1 MSRLDSRREKVVDEF
16 SQKEIDYYKSAFNLY
31 IETNWI
37 YSGGNMDSHLEY
49 YRRLYPI
56 TSVPLEDEQEF
67 CICGRY
73 LRKERYYL
81 RKITPR
87 RMSIKS
93 VTETYIL
100 TVGKCCITPYLPTNK
115 YCSKEFDLTELTI
128 YKQSLKTNK

>member
-1 MSRLDSRREKVVDEF
+1 MSRLYSRKEKVVDKF

-31 IETNWI
+31 IERNWI
-37 YSGGNMDSHLEY
+37 YSGGNMDIHLEY
-49 YRRLYPI
+49 YHKLYPN
-56 TSVPLEDEQEF
+56 TPVLSEEEQEF

-73 LRKERYYL
+73 LRKDRYYL

-100 TVGKCCITPYLPTNK
+100 TVGKCCIKPYLLTNK
-115 YCSKEFDLTELTI
+115 YNSKEFDLTELTI
-128 YKQSLKTNK
+128 YKRA